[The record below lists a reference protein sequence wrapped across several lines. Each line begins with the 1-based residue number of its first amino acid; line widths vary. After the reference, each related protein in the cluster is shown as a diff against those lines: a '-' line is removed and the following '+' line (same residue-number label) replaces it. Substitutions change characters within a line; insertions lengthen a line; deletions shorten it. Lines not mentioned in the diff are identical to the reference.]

1 MKRDDCTSRR
11 DCPCGFCMKVR
22 EQARRDALALEF
34 VAAFEWYS
42 TGWQTMRSS
51 VRHYQQSTEKGDA
64 MKRCYMYLRT
74 SGDDGRDKAGLP
86 VQRESCVIFAQRSSL
101 EIAAEFTDDGVTGKL
116 PMHARP
122 KGKVLIAAL
131 LADGV
136 KTVLT
141 YDAKRIGR
149 TQPAFW
155 SFIGLCRDNGITVL
169 DASGTDLGGSVM
181 GGVNGMLAEMDRDA
195 TVSRLAAGKKQWRG
209 QRRVD
214 GRWPYGEHP
223 SHEYDAERTVVARI
237 RQMQAEGISSYAIA
251 KTLNGEGTRTR
262 YGCEFKV
269 QTVQNILERTRAPLP
284 S

>member
-1 MKRDDCTSRR
+1 MD
-11 DCPCGFCMKVR
+11 
-22 EQARRDALALEF
+22 
-34 VAAFEWYS
+34 
-42 TGWQTMRSS
+42 
-51 VRHYQQSTEKGDA
+51 
-64 MKRCYMYLRT
+64 RCYLYMRT

-86 VQRESCVIFAQRSSL
+86 VQRESCTSFASRSSL
-101 EIAAEFTDDGVTGKL
+101 EIMAEFPDDGVTGKL

-122 KGKVLIAAL
+122 QGKRLIAAL

-136 KTVLT
+136 KIVLC

-195 TVSRLAAGKKQWRG
+195 TVARLAAGKRQWRG
-209 QRRVD
+209 QKRVD

-223 SHEYDAERTVVARI
+223 SHEYDGERAIVTRI
-237 RQMQAEGISSYAIA
+237 RQMHADGMTGYGIAKQLNAEG
-251 KTLNGEGTRTR
+251 LLTRT
-262 YGCEFKV
+262 GAEFSK
-269 QTVQNILERTRAPLP
+269 QTLYNILSRIAARA
-284 S
+284 